1 MIFWFRF
8 GRSIYRML
16 LFFFVFRIKVDFLVW
31 MMGLG
36 IVVFLD
42 SLRSLGILILSFW
55 SLGFVKG

>member
-16 LFFFVFRIKVDFLVW
+16 LFFFVFRIKVGFLVW